1 MFYVSIYCRW
11 TITLFSRS
19 MRPVSHKLT
28 VPQTTALF
36 SAETGK
42 WVNANHMETP
52 ETSQSGSTPHSSGR
66 DLFFQAAVGLS
77 AFHIHH
83 AK

>member
-11 TITLFSRS
+11 TITLFSVS
-19 MRPVSHKLT
+19 MLVTNLLS
-28 VPQTTALF
+28 PQTTALF
-36 SAETGK
+36 NAEMGK

-66 DLFFQAAVGLS
+66 DLFFRLLLVSML
-77 AFHIHH
+77 FTFIMPND
-83 AK
+83 